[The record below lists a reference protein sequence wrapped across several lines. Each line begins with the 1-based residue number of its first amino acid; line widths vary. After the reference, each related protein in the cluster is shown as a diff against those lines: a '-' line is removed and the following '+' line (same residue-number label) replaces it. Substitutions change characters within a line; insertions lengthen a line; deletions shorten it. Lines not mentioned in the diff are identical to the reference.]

1 MHDDSLL
8 YQVAEL
14 YFVQD
19 MTMDAIADR
28 FGISRSTVSRML
40 TEAKSRGIVKISLR
54 QPDRPSDRLSRQFQE
69 TFGVT
74 AHIAGTQRSSHS
86 GQRLEAVSRY
96 AANLLEDGL
105 RDGSILGVAWGT
117 TTLTIAAHLAQTD
130 AQDVTV
136 VQLNGAA
143 GPRTTGAG
151 TSTPLLET
159 MARAFNAELYPF
171 PTPAFFDLEETRTL
185 LWKESSV
192 RRILAVRS
200 AVDLAVFSVGAFHG
214 PVLSQVYTEGHL
226 TRAALRSLNENR
238 VVGDICTVFV
248 REDGSYADIDVN
260 RRASGPTPADLA
272 RIPRRLCVVS
282 GSHKVR
288 GIVGALRSGAV
299 TDLVIDDLTAKEV
312 LDHLDYLVP
321 PGNAPSQ
328 RPGA

>member
-1 MHDDSLL
+1 MHDDSVL

-19 MTMDAIADR
+19 MTMGAVADR

-54 QPDRPSDRLSRQFQE
+54 PPENPPDRLSRRFGDL
-69 TFGVT
+69 FGVT
-74 AHIAGTQRSSHS
+74 VHIAGTQRTSHS

-96 AANLLEDGL
+96 AANLLAEWVA
-105 RDGSILGVAWGT
+105 DGSILGVAWGT
-117 TTLTIAAHLAQTD
+117 TTSAIAAHLEQTH

-143 GPRTTGAG
+143 GPRTTGTG
-151 TSTPLLET
+151 TSTPLLST

-200 AVDLAVFSVGAFHG
+200 AVDLAVFSVGAFQG
-214 PVLSQVYTEGHL
+214 PVLSQVYTEGHF
-226 TRAALRSLNENR
+226 TQAALRSLNDNR
-238 VVGDICTVFV
+238 VVGDICTVFI

-260 RRASGPTPADLA
+260 RRASGPTPSDLA
-272 RIPRRLCVVS
+272 RIPRRMCVVS
-282 GSHKVR
+282 GRHKVR
-288 GIVGALRSGAV
+288 GVLGALRSGAV
-299 TDLVIDDLTAKEV
+299 TDLVIDDLTAKDV
-312 LDHLDYLVP
+312 LDYVEP
-321 PGNAPSQ
+321 PGKA
-328 RPGA
+328 RMRHREI

>member
-8 YQVAEL
+8 YQAAEL

-19 MTMDAIADR
+19 MTMGAVADR
-28 FGISRSTVSRML
+28 FGVSRSTVSRML
-40 TEAKSRGIVKISLR
+40 TEAKNRGIVRISLR
-54 QPDRPSDRLSRQFQE
+54 PPEHPPDRLSRRFHE
-69 TFGVT
+69 MFGVT
-74 AHIAGTQRSSHS
+74 AHIAGTHRASHN
-86 GQRLEAVSRY
+86 GPRLEAVSRY
-96 AANLLEDGL
+96 AANLLTEWVE
-105 RDGSILGVAWGT
+105 DGSILGVAWGT
-117 TTLTIAAHLAQTD
+117 TTSTIAAHLGQTS

-151 TSTPLLET
+151 TSTPLLSR

-226 TRAALRSLNENR
+226 SQAALRSLNENR
-238 VVGDICTVFV
+238 VVGDMCTVFI
-248 REDGSYADIDVN
+248 REDGSYSDIDVN
-260 RRASGPTPADLA
+260 RRASGPTPSDLA
-272 RIPRRLCVVS
+272 LIPRRLCVVS
-282 GSHKVR
+282 GRHKVR
-288 GIVGALRSGAV
+288 GILGALRSGAV
-299 TDLVIDDLTAKEV
+299 TDLVIDDLTAKDV
-312 LDHLDYLVP
+312 LDHVDSHGPTVP
-321 PGNAPSQ
+321 V
-328 RPGA
+328 